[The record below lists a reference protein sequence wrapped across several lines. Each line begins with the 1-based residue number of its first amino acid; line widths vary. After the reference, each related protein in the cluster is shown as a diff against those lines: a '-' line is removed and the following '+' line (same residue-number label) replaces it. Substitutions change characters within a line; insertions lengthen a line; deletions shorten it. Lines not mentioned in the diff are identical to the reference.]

1 MTHCVTA
8 LPVDAAG
15 GGAGGHSGGSGGGGS
30 HEPDPKSGP
39 EPGSVM
45 ARLRWPIFAQTQE
58 GSSEVCT

>member
-30 HEPDPKSGP
+30 HEPEPKSGP
-39 EPGSVM
+39 EPASM
-45 ARLRWPIFAQTQE
+45 ANICALPQIATSRREFQ
-58 GSSEVCT
+58 

>member
-30 HEPDPKSGP
+30 HEPEPKSRP
-39 EPGSVM
+39 EPGSM
-45 ARLRWPIFAQTQE
+45 RPIFAQRKSPAVKIKFQNLL
-58 GSSEVCT
+58 

>member
-30 HEPDPKSGP
+30 HEPEPKSGP
-39 EPGSVM
+39 EPGCM
-45 ARLRWPIFAQTQE
+45 ARCEGQYLRKRKKEF
-58 GSSEVCT
+58 

>member
-30 HEPDPKSGP
+30 HEPEPKSGP
-39 EPGSVM
+39 EPSSVM
-45 ARLRWPIFAQTQE
+45 ARLRWPIFANARRDFR
-58 GSSEVCT
+58 SLCT

>member
-30 HEPDPKSGP
+30 HEPEPKSGP
-39 EPGSVM
+39 EPGCM
-45 ARLRWPIFAQTQE
+45 AAKANICAAQKRFAQRKSAT
-58 GSSEVCT
+58 

>member
-30 HEPDPKSGP
+30 HEPDPALRP
-39 EPGSVM
+39 EPPSI
-45 ARLRWPIFAQTQE
+45 ARLRWRPIFAQRKRKKE
-58 GSSEVCT
+58 F

>member
-30 HEPDPKSGP
+30 HEPEPKSGP
-39 EPGSVM
+39 EPGSM
-45 ARLRWPIFAQTQE
+45 AANICALPEIATSRREFA
-58 GSSEVCT
+58 